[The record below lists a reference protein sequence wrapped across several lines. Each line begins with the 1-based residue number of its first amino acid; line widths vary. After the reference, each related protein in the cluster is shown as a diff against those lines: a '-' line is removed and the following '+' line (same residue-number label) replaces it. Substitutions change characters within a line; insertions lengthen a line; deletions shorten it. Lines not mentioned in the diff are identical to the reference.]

1 MGLLVSASS
10 TEYRVQHSVI
20 NSGSELPAELWSSNI
35 TLDTYLR
42 IIIART
48 IHSPAIWVPK
58 QLANNGV
65 ALLELFCLYDL
76 PDTHPRWL
84 LLS

>member
-1 MGLLVSASS
+1 MES
-10 TEYRVQHSVI
+10 TFGI
-20 NSGSELPAELWSSNI
+20 I

-65 ALLELFCLYDL
+65 ALLELL
-76 PDTHPRWL
+76 PVRSTGYSSPVAFAQLDNIVD
-84 LLS
+84 